1 MRSGPSGDGGLYI
14 RISVPPTTANK
25 VFFPPGLHANVQFHS
40 QKRKNSAKFDQRLVG
55 LPLYGLLTPLA
66 V

>member
-25 VFFPPGLHANVQFHS
+25 VFFPPGLHANVQILS
-40 QKRKNSAKFDQRLVG
+40 RKRKNSAKFNQRLAG
-55 LPLYGLLTPLA
+55 LPLYGLLSPVA